1 MTIRK
6 IEFFLVH
13 KFLFKNYKSL
23 FQQTVFHEKMVYNT
37 RSSSRRT
44 RSGLVCAPPIYK
56 KRKITKTKNI
66 LSSSFVTPSP
76 KVPIQDSH
84 TPKTDEISTKTRS
97 IVTQEEGLSSKNE
110 LQEYKRELL
119 PEFSATTTDSIVQQ
133 PKEEKE
139 LAKENRDLWNEIKDI
154 NLNDDDSTVEQDT
167 IESKENEVQIMQ
179 NIKPEPSEIF
189 DIDSQFKAIYDILDK
204 KPYTGALNEKQIKRE
219 AKAKSAALT
228 IHLNLIRAY
237 SHSYTGAGFV
247 KEQLINEMID
257 QIMKVKSQSFNY
269 GDLAIS
275 ADYSKMC
282 NTFVRNTVERIEK
295 LLLRKPIYEVNIDFD
310 GASRAWKA
318 NKKYLGDGTYRYLT
332 KREMRYKL
340 KNENSYMSK
349 GRTSII

>member
-1 MTIRK
+1 
-6 IEFFLVH
+6 
-13 KFLFKNYKSL
+13 
-23 FQQTVFHEKMVYNT
+23 MVYNT
-37 RSSSRRT
+37 RSSSRRN
-44 RSGLVCAPPIYK
+44 RSGLVRAQPICK

-66 LSSSFVTPSP
+66 SPSSFVTPSP
-76 KVPIQDSH
+76 KSSIQDSD
-84 TPKTDEISTKTRS
+84 TTRTDEILPKTS
-97 IVTQEEGLSSKNE
+97 SFVTQEDGLPSKDE
-110 LQEYKRELL
+110 LQECKRELL
-119 PEFSATTTDSIVQQ
+119 SEFSATATTTEQ

-139 LAKENRDLWNEIKDI
+139 LAKDNRVLWNAIKDI
-154 NLNDDDSTVEQDT
+154 DLNDDDSSA
-167 IESKENEVQIMQ
+167 IESKENEVQIVET
-179 NIKPEPSEIF
+179 ITPEPSEII

-204 KPYTGALNEKQIKRE
+204 KQYVGALNEKQIKRE

-269 GDLAIS
+269 GDLAVS
-275 ADYSKMC
+275 AEFSEMC

-295 LLLRKPIYEVNIDFD
+295 LLLRKPSYEVNIDFD
-310 GASRAWKA
+310 DASRAWKA

>member
-1 MTIRK
+1 
-6 IEFFLVH
+6 
-13 KFLFKNYKSL
+13 
-23 FQQTVFHEKMVYNT
+23 MVYYT
-37 RSSSRRT
+37 RSSSRRN
-44 RSGLVCAPPIYK
+44 RSGLVRAPPICK

-66 LSSSFVTPSP
+66 SPSSFVTPSP
-76 KVPIQDSH
+76 KSSIQDSH
-84 TPKTDEISTKTRS
+84 TPKTDEISTKSRS
-97 IVTQEEGLSSKNE
+97 IVSQEAGLPSKDE
-110 LQEYKRELL
+110 LQECKRELL
-119 PEFSATTTDSIVQQ
+119 AEFSATATTTEQ

-139 LAKENRDLWNEIKDI
+139 LAKDNRELWNAIKDI
-154 NLNDDDSTVEQDT
+154 DLNDDNSSA
-167 IESKENEVQIMQ
+167 IESKENEVQIVE
-179 NIKPEPSEIF
+179 NITPEPSEII

-204 KPYTGALNEKQIKRE
+204 KQYVGALNEKQIKRE

-269 GDLAIS
+269 GDLAVS
-275 ADYSKMC
+275 AEFSEMC

-310 GASRAWKA
+310 DASRAWKA

>member
-1 MTIRK
+1 MQIVETI
-6 IEFFLVH
+6 
-13 KFLFKNYKSL
+13 
-23 FQQTVFHEKMVYNT
+23 T
-37 RSSSRRT
+37 
-44 RSGLVCAPPIYK
+44 
-56 KRKITKTKNI
+56 
-66 LSSSFVTPSP
+66 
-76 KVPIQDSH
+76 
-84 TPKTDEISTKTRS
+84 
-97 IVTQEEGLSSKNE
+97 
-110 LQEYKRELL
+110 
-119 PEFSATTTDSIVQQ
+119 
-133 PKEEKE
+133 
-139 LAKENRDLWNEIKDI
+139 
-154 NLNDDDSTVEQDT
+154 
-167 IESKENEVQIMQ
+167 
-179 NIKPEPSEIF
+179 PEPSEII

-204 KPYTGALNEKQIKRE
+204 KQYVGALNEKQIKRE

-269 GDLAIS
+269 GDLAVS
-275 ADYSKMC
+275 AEFSEMC

-295 LLLRKPIYEVNIDFD
+295 LLLRKPSYEVNIDFD
-310 GASRAWKA
+310 DASRAWKA

>member
-1 MTIRK
+1 
-6 IEFFLVH
+6 
-13 KFLFKNYKSL
+13 
-23 FQQTVFHEKMVYNT
+23 MVYNT
-37 RSSSRRT
+37 RSSSRRN
-44 RSGLVCAPPIYK
+44 RSGLVRAPPICK

-66 LSSSFVTPSP
+66 SPSSFVTPSP
-76 KVPIQDSH
+76 KSSIQDSD
-84 TPKTDEISTKTRS
+84 TTRTDEILPKTS
-97 IVTQEEGLSSKNE
+97 SFVTQEDGLPSKDE
-110 LQEYKRELL
+110 LQECKRELL
-119 PEFSATTTDSIVQQ
+119 PEFSATATTTEQ

-139 LAKENRDLWNEIKDI
+139 LAKDNRELWNAIKDI
-154 NLNDDDSTVEQDT
+154 DLNDDDSSA
-167 IESKENEVQIMQ
+167 IESKENEVQIVET
-179 NIKPEPSEIF
+179 ITPEPSEII

-204 KPYTGALNEKQIKRE
+204 KQYVGALNEKQIKRE

-275 ADYSKMC
+275 AEFSNMC

-310 GASRAWKA
+310 DASRAWKA
-318 NKKYLGDGTYRYLT
+318 NKKYMGDGTYRYLT

>member
-1 MTIRK
+1 
-6 IEFFLVH
+6 
-13 KFLFKNYKSL
+13 
-23 FQQTVFHEKMVYNT
+23 MVYNT
-37 RSSSRRT
+37 RSSSRRN
-44 RSGLVCAPPIYK
+44 RSGLVRAPPICK

-66 LSSSFVTPSP
+66 SPSSFVTPSP
-76 KVPIQDSH
+76 KSSIQDSD
-84 TPKTDEISTKTRS
+84 TTRTDDILPKTSS
-97 IVTQEEGLSSKNE
+97 FVTQEDGLPSKDE

-119 PEFSATTTDSIVQQ
+119 PEFSATATATTTTTTTTTATTTDAIVQQQ

-139 LAKENRDLWNEIKDI
+139 LAKDNRELWNAIKDI
-154 NLNDDDSTVEQDT
+154 DLNDDDSSA
-167 IESKENEVQIMQ
+167 IESKENEVQIVET
-179 NIKPEPSEIF
+179 ITPEPSEII

-204 KPYTGALNEKQIKRE
+204 KQYVGALNEKQIKRE

-269 GDLAIS
+269 GDLAVS
-275 ADYSKMC
+275 EEFSNMC

-310 GASRAWKA
+310 DASRAWKA
-318 NKKYLGDGTYRYLT
+318 NKKYMGDGTYRYLT

>member
-1 MTIRK
+1 
-6 IEFFLVH
+6 
-13 KFLFKNYKSL
+13 
-23 FQQTVFHEKMVYNT
+23 MVYNT
-37 RSSSRRT
+37 RSSSRRN
-44 RSGLVCAPPIYK
+44 RSGFVRAPLICK
-56 KRKITKTKNI
+56 KRKNTKTKN
-66 LSSSFVTPSP
+66 LSPFSFVTPLP
-76 KVPIQDSH
+76 KSSIQDTH
-84 TPKTDEISTKTRS
+84 TTRTDEISPNTHS
-97 IVTQEEGLSSKNE
+97 VVTQEEGQSSKNE

-119 PEFSATTTDSIVQQ
+119 PEFSAIATATDAIIQQ
-133 PKEEKE
+133 PKLKEEKE
-139 LAKENRDLWNEIKDI
+139 LAKENRSDLWNEIKDI
-154 NLNDDDSTVEQDT
+154 DWDNDNDSTVEQNT
-167 IESKENEVQIMQ
+167 IESKETEVQIMQ
-179 NIKPEPSEIF
+179 NSKPEPSEII
-189 DIDSQFKAIYDILDK
+189 DIDSHFKAIYDILDK

-269 GDLAIS
+269 GDLAVS
-275 ADYSKMC
+275 EEFSNMC

-310 GASRAWKA
+310 DASRAWKA
-318 NKKYLGDGTYRYLT
+318 NKKYMGDGTYRYLT